1 MIRPI
6 ANTSAT
12 PTTAI
17 TKRFHR
23 HCRSRSA
30 ALSTAIRYGSTGYS
44 GQVARYGSSDGMY
57 CCHSALVMFRP
68 ATVQAFSRH
77 DAGSMSHIVSA
88 ESNVDHG
95 PAVGG
100 EASRR

>member
-30 ALSTAIRYGSTGYS
+30 ALSI
-44 GQVARYGSSDGMY
+44 GSSFAP
-57 CCHSALVMFRP
+57 S
-68 ATVQAFSRH
+68 Q
-77 DAGSMSHIVSA
+77 
-88 ESNVDHG
+88 G
-95 PAVGG
+95 PAGVDMRPYS
-100 EASRR
+100 AVR